1 MTTPRLLSE
10 RYELGETLGYG
21 GMSEVHR
28 GRDVRLGRDVAIK
41 VLRADLARDPQFQ
54 HRFRKEAQNA
64 AALNHPAIVAVYDT
78 GETDSNYGPLPYIVM
93 EFVSGRTLRDIVKT
107 EGPMSEQR
115 AMETMADVCAALD
128 FSHRGGIIHRDVKPA
143 NVMITDA
150 GAVKVMDFG
159 IARALADGQ
168 GVTQTA
174 AVIGTAQ
181 YLSPEQ
187 ARGESVD
194 ARSDVY
200 AAGCVL
206 YELITGDPPFTGDSP
221 VAVAYQHVR
230 EDPTP
235 PSHQNPGV
243 SATMDAI
250 VLKAM
255 SKNPANRYQS
265 AAEMRTD
272 LVRALSG
279 QRPMAP
285 MVMTDADRTSML
297 DAGPTQM
304 IPPARHRPEPAG
316 GRGEDDR
323 RSRPGIWILAAAV
336 AAGVIAMVLLLFT
349 DVFGG
354 GPTPVAVPDVVGQ
367 PALPAEQALNAAG
380 FETERNNVESDPEN
394 IDRVVAMNPS
404 GTALPGSTIRLDVGT
419 GPAEVEVPNLLGL
432 DVGQAQASLQGVGL
446 VLAPEQRQRV
456 VRDEGDVGRV
466 IEQGPPAGAKL
477 GKGAP
482 VTITVGVPP
491 ETVAVPNVVGT
502 NVEQAKGNI
511 SGAGLTPQVQ
521 EVDSAEPPGR
531 VLQQEPAGGTQVE
544 AGSPVTLTVSRGNQL
559 RMPDLTGQTPGQ
571 AQSTMQ
577 GLGWTGNFNVVT
589 RNADDDASGRI
600 IDQDVQPGSAFATNQ
615 TITITVGEEQGD
627 SSSSSGNGV
636 FDPPTGGGG

>member
-78 GETDSNYGPLPYIVM
+78 GETDSSYGSLPYIVM
-93 EFVSGRTLRDIVKT
+93 EFVDGRTLRDIVKT
-107 EGPMSEQR
+107 EGPMDERR
-115 AMETMADVCAALD
+115 ALETMADVCAALD

-143 NVMITDA
+143 NVMITKN

-187 ARGESVD
+187 ARGEMVD

-206 YELITGDPPFTGDSP
+206 YELITGEPPFTGDSP

-235 PSHQNPGV
+235 PSHQNPDV
-243 SATMDAI
+243 SPTLDAI
-250 VLKAM
+250 VLRAM

-265 AAEMRTD
+265 AAEMRAD
-272 LVRALSG
+272 LIRVLSG

-297 DAGPTQM
+297 DAPTAA
-304 IPPARHRPEPAG
+304 IHHRHRRPEPSEREA
-316 GRGEDDR
+316 DSP
-323 RSRPGIWILAAAV
+323 RSRPGVWILAAVVAV
-336 AAGVIAMVLLLFT
+336 AFTTMLLLLFT
-349 DVFGG
+349 DVFGS
-354 GPTPVAVPDVVGQ
+354 GPEPIALPNVVGQ
-367 PALPAEQALNAAG
+367 PVVQAQQSLNAAG
-380 FETERNNVESDPEN
+380 FRTD
-394 IDRVVAMNPS
+394 IDRVDSVPQDRDRVLAMNPS
-404 GTALPGSTIRLDVGT
+404 GEALPGATIRLEVGN
-419 GPAEVEVPNLLGL
+419 GPAEVEVPNL
-432 DVGQAQASLQGVGL
+432 VGRGSAEAQEALRQVGL
-446 VLAPEQRQRV
+446 ELSPDQRQQAV
-456 VRDEGDVGRV
+456 QDKAQVGKV
-466 IEQGPPAGAKL
+466 IAQDPPAGSKL
-477 GKGAP
+477 EKDSL
-482 VTITVGVPP
+482 VVITVGVPP
-491 ETVAVPNVVGT
+491 ATVVVPDVVGT
-502 NVEQAKGNI
+502 NVDQARRNI
-511 SGAGLTPQVQ
+511 TGAGLVILQVQ
-521 EVDSAEPPGR
+521 EVDSSAPQNQ
-531 VLQQEPAGGTQVE
+531 VLDQNPAGGAEVE
-544 AGSPVTLTVSRGNQL
+544 AGSPVSLTVSRGNL
-559 RMPDLTGQTPGQ
+559 LEMPDLSGQSIAQ
-571 AQSTMQ
+571 AQSTLQ
-577 GLGWTGNFNVVT
+577 ELGWSGTLNVVT
-589 RNADDDASGRI
+589 QTVDDEDDVDRV
-600 IDQDVQPGSAFATNQ
+600 IDQDVKPGSGFTTDQ
-615 TITITVGEEQGD
+615 TITITVGEASDET
-627 SSSSSGNGV
+627 SSSSNGNV
-636 FDPPTGGGG
+636 FQPPTETDG